1 MLPFLRGKNTAEEQA
16 LCREVREALPVSEND
31 SIAAAQVR
39 IWAENGRLNETI
51 GLEQDIGTLA
61 AEEQALC
68 REVQEAVESGRV
80 TAELREKLGLPGNE
94 RVAAGLLRTWAQDG
108 TIARLIEDVQAGQ
121 ARGELERRGEWSNG
135 EAHTDRLEP
144 IDIER
149 KASDDTVY
157 REIVLSET
165 YQPYKQFG
173 DEAEYEAVIREY
185 NMEGAPESLAEY
197 NELRYTDPK
206 EAYLLDKYIR
216 AVDKG
221 DISVLVGYE
230 QYQAVGEQIDEQL
243 VGQRTQDGTEI
254 KGFVSHFVDRI
265 IGQQAANDIPMP
277 GMRRGVAIEDALEA
291 LRNPVSVGQIQISSN
306 GLKSVTYKGRNCI
319 VRVNP
324 DTGMLIQCNPK

>member
-1 MLPFLRGKNTAEEQA
+1 MWKNE
-16 LCREVREALPVSEND
+16 
-31 SIAAAQVR
+31 
-39 IWAENGRLNETI
+39 
-51 GLEQDIGTLA
+51 
-61 AEEQALC
+61 
-68 REVQEAVESGRV
+68 
-80 TAELREKLGLPGNE
+80 
-94 RVAAGLLRTWAQDG
+94 AQDG

-121 ARGELERRGEWSNG
+121 VRGELERRGEWSNG

-230 QYQAVGEQIDEQL
+230 QYQAVGEQIEVQL

-291 LRNPVSVGQIQISSN
+291 LRNPVSIGMPTMRADGNWSIVYEN
-306 GLKSVTYKGRNCI
+306 EVCMVTI
-319 VRVNP
+319 NP
-324 DTGMLIQCNPK
+324 YTGMLIQCNCI